1 MAMPRR
7 FHKQAKYITRGLIK
21 SGFGFFFDCEKT
33 SKRAD
38 RSGQNGLARDFP

>member
-7 FHKQAKYITRGLIK
+7 FHKQAKYITRVHIK

-33 SKRAD
+33 SRRAD
-38 RSGQNGLARDFP
+38 TSGQNSLARDFP